1 MNRDDRRRPGSWPD
15 QGVAAW
21 PTGTNPYTRPNEQG
35 GDGRGKKADA
45 FDQFEASLLYCPK
58 CKEAVP
64 VRKRLL
70 LILPEGDKYEY
81 LCTTCSSELGSKIEQ
96 NADPVK
102 IVMT

>member
-1 MNRDDRRRPGSWPD
+1 MNRDDGRRPGPWPG
-15 QGVAAW
+15 QGAAGW
-21 PTGTNPYTRPNEQG
+21 PTGTNPYTRTSAQAG
-35 GDGRGKKADA
+35 GGEKKKPDA
-45 FDQFEASLLYCPK
+45 FDQFEASVLYCPK

-81 LCTTCSSELGSKIEQ
+81 LCTYCSSDLGSKIEQ

-102 IVMT
+102 IVMS